1 MCARRPHRQSQAC
14 RSNALYLT
22 LEDLNFRELIL
33 PFHTSQRAKTAHM
46 EPTKALDAAPINCSS
61 LAAAHESANSNCA
74 VHICLKSDPAFI
86 RGVLLFSSE
95 RCTGCC
101 SLLRDFTAGWDAC
114 SEGWCWGTRVQ
125 PWIPAWS
132 TSGIVRWDRALSV
145 CWCWAWNEK
154 QPLCWHAQAMCGT
167 EPAVRGLMWYGISRD

>member
-1 MCARRPHRQSQAC
+1 MESKRKAASQSREERADSYLLYLSVTFFGKSSLLLEMCARRPHRQSQAC

-114 SEGWCWGTRVQ
+114 SEG
-125 PWIPAWS
+125 
-132 TSGIVRWDRALSV
+132 
-145 CWCWAWNEK
+145 
-154 QPLCWHAQAMCGT
+154 
-167 EPAVRGLMWYGISRD
+167 